1 MTNALNQSIERLLPE
16 ETRAQYMAIARELEP
31 LVSAGSYLQAVARID
46 MILNGI
52 PSNQENRLLRAAFL
66 AKRGEVYLEGEYNEE
81 AEEDL
86 RHAVHN
92 GIKTPEIFATL
103 GWTHYHMDNADDARQ
118 WFDRAVEQSGSEDPD
133 ESALMGRALV
143 LQELDELDA
152 ARADLTRALQ
162 YATKRAALYA
172 MRSDVYARQQD
183 LESAERDIKSA
194 LKADATDS
202 DYYVAY
208 ARILT
213 AMGKPKMA
221 LETLEKG
228 FQHVGGEPGLEEL
241 LLRSHL
247 RLINGELEKAR
258 ADAVQ
263 ATKSFSDEA
272 FAFVQLAQIQ
282 LSDGQIDAALKSAEQ
297 AVELDDELPDGFL
310 VRGAVKRLKGEQV
323 QSQRDLERASQTHP
337 ELPQF
342 LFGPA
347 YAAMD
352 TSDFHADLFAK
363 IKDHDVPASSTQPP
377 EPEQGG
383 GGANPFAGFPG
394 MGGIPGM
401 GGMDPMRMMSQMF
414 DDEGN
419 IRPAFKP
426 IVRMALK
433 NAPSILKNMP
443 SSMLKNMGGVDKEM
457 LENVDLSNMS
467 PEQLE
472 AQMKQMYKMMKS
484 GEDPQEMMNKA
495 REQYEKQNDKK

>member
-1 MTNALNQSIERLLPE
+1 MSNALNQSIERLLPE
-16 ETRAQYMAIARELEP
+16 DVRTNYSEFARELDP
-31 LVSAGSYLQAVARID
+31 LIEAGSYLPAVARLD
-46 MILNGI
+46 MILNSI
-52 PSNQENRLLRAAFL
+52 PSNQDNRLLRAAFL
-66 AKRGEVYLEGEYNEE
+66 AKRGEIYMEGEYHEE

-103 GWTHYHMDNADDARQ
+103 GWTHYHMDNADKARQ
-118 WFDRAVEQSGSEDPD
+118 WFDRALESNADD

-162 YATKRAALYA
+162 NATRRAELYS
-172 MRSDVYARQQD
+172 MRSDVFARQGD
-183 LESAERDIKSA
+183 IESAERDIKSA
-194 LKADATDS
+194 IKADPEDTD
-202 DYYVAY
+202 YQVAY

-213 AMGKPKMA
+213 AMGKPSLA
-221 LETLEKG
+221 LEKMEAAAKNIDD
-228 FQHVGGEPGLEEL
+228 PGLEEL

-247 RLINGELEKAR
+247 RLINGELEEAR
-258 ADAVQ
+258 KDALR
-263 ATKSFSDEA
+263 ATKDFEDEA

-282 LSDGQIDAALKSAEQ
+282 LSDGQIDAALKSAER
-297 AVELDDELPDGFL
+297 AVELDDELPDAFL
-310 VRGAVKRLKGEQV
+310 VRGAVRRLKGEQTA
-323 QSQRDLERASQTHP
+323 SQRDLERASQTQP
-337 ELPQF
+337 ELPIF

-347 YAAMD
+347 YTVMD

-363 IKDHDVPASSTQPP
+363 LKEHDLTTPAETA
-377 EPEQGG
+377 EPAADTSGAGMGG
-383 GGANPFAGFPG
+383 NPFGGFPG

-401 GGMDPMRMMSQMF
+401 GGMDPMKMMGQMF

-419 IRPAFKP
+419 IKPAFKP

-457 LENVDLSNMS
+457 LEGVDISNLT

-484 GEDPQEMMNKA
+484 GQDPQDMMKKA
-495 REQYEKQNDKK
+495 REEYEKNKK